1 MYSSISR
8 LKTYGVKLRFMFLIF
23 FELEFIYFE
32 DKQHRQTEEKIT
44 NRRSGSRQPLLEN
57 NQVVGLS
64 T

>member
-32 DKQHRQTEEKIT
+32 DKHRQTEEKIT
-44 NRRSGSRQPLLEN
+44 NRRSGSRQPLL
-57 NQVVGLS
+57 
-64 T
+64 